1 MSEPRTTILFDIWI
15 LSHITTG
22 LLDEALAGSG
32 LNGDDFGL
40 YSLLR
45 GWAPA
50 TPGEV
55 AQWSG
60 MRPNTVSVAL
70 KRIESRGHLDRSP
83 NPRDGRSSIV
93 ALNDRGLTAHA
104 SAAQGFFEAMKEV
117 HGELSDTPSVR
128 VVLQRLD
135 GVLRQVADAG
145 PRPYSVP
152 DTDQDWNLVF
162 SGPPLTDAQERD
174 VRRYVDWVRS
184 ADESST

>member
-1 MSEPRTTILFDIWI
+1 MTQRTTTVLFDIWI

-32 LNGDDFGL
+32 LSGDDFGL
-40 YSLLR
+40 YSLLL

-50 TPGEV
+50 TPGEI

-70 KRIESRGHLDRSP
+70 KRIESKGHLDRRP
-83 NPRDGRSSIV
+83 NPADGRSSIV
-93 ALNDRGLTAHA
+93 SLNEQGRAAHA
-104 SAAQGFFEAMKEV
+104 NAARGFFVAMEEIDA
-117 HGELSDTPSVR
+117 GLDDIPSVR
-128 VVLQRLD
+128 LVLQRLD
-135 GVLRQVADAG
+135 GVLRQIADIG

-152 DTDQDWNLVF
+152 DTDQRWHLVF
-162 SGPPLTDAQERD
+162 DGPPLTDVEERD

-184 ADESST
+184 ADG

>member
-1 MSEPRTTILFDIWI
+1 MKEPRTTVLFDIWI

-40 YSLLR
+40 YSLLL

-50 TPGEV
+50 TPGEI

-70 KRIESRGHLDRSP
+70 KRIEGRGHLDRRP
-83 NPRDGRSSIV
+83 NPLDGRSSIV
-93 ALNDRGLTAHA
+93 ALNQQGRTTHANASRGFL
-104 SAAQGFFEAMKEV
+104 EAMKEV
-117 HGELSDTPSVR
+117 DAGLGDIPSVR
-128 VVLQRLD
+128 LVLQRLD
-135 GVLRQVADAG
+135 GVLRQVADVG

-152 DTDQDWNLVF
+152 DTDQRWHLVF
-162 SGPPLTDAQERD
+162 DGRPLTDAQERD

-184 ADESST
+184 ADG